1 MKEKI
6 IEMRII
12 FRRAILLCSFLH
24 FFYLTIIY
32 DRYHNN
38 NLPVSTFDKILLP
51 HLEKELFKIFKLFGK
66 KFFNFAFISGIKDKD
81 WTKLLS

>member
-12 FRRAILLCSFLH
+12 FRRAILLCSFL
-24 FFYLTIIY
+24 TIIY
-32 DRYHNN
+32 DRYHN

-66 KFFNFAFISGIKDKD
+66 KFFNFAFISHV
-81 WTKLLS
+81 LFLV